1 MPRPGR
7 RPTDFSYVCGILL
20 EGATPG
26 THQADQP
33 MCNLW
38 RHHNPLS
45 GDHSNRL
52 RLPAAVAAILPPA
65 AAAAVILPPAAVV
78 AAILPPAAAAVA
90 AVILPPAAVVAAI
103 LPPAAAA
110 VAAVI

>member
-33 MCNLW
+33 ICNLW
-38 RHHNPLS
+38 HQHNPLS

-52 RLPAAVAAILPPA
+52 RLPAAV
-65 AAAAVILPPAAVV
+65 AAVILPPAAVV

-103 LPPAAAA
+103 LTPAAAA